1 MAIPASRRK
10 FWIVAL
16 GAALLVLSVPLAT
29 LNPFNT
35 QLPKPATTQQIV
47 VFTGLSIVA
56 FLLFVTVLILLV
68 RNVLK
73 LYADQRSRVMGTR
86 LRTRML
92 WGAVLVS
99 LIPIASMYAFSYLL
113 LNRAVDRWFSQ
124 PVTEM
129 RADSNNMAH
138 ELAGSTSANARAE
151 ADSIA
156 SALPDS
162 LPPIP
167 PAKAPTPSTAAKQP
181 TGSIHA
187 PVLVAAAVAAALSAA
202 RLLLEAIY
210 QVLRK

>member
-47 VFTGLSIVA
+47 VFTDLSIVA
-56 FLLFVTVLILLV
+56 FLLFVAVLVMLV

-99 LIPIASMYAFSYLL
+99 LVPLAFMFTFSYLL
-113 LNRAVDRWFSQ
+113 LNRAVERWQSQ

-129 RADSNNMAH
+129 RD
-138 ELAGSTSANARAE
+138 
-151 ADSIA
+151 A
-156 SALPDS
+156 SS
-162 LPPIP
+162 QI
-167 PAKAPTPSTAAKQP
+167 
-181 TGSIHA
+181 
-187 PVLVAAAVAAALSAA
+187 
-202 RLLLEAIY
+202 
-210 QVLRK
+210 

>member
-16 GAALLVLSVPLAT
+16 GASLLVLFVALAT
-29 LNPFNT
+29 LNAFNT

-73 LYADQRSRVMGTR
+73 LYADQRSRVLGTR

-99 LIPIASMYAFSYLL
+99 VIPLVLMFAFSYLL
-113 LNRAVDRWFSQ
+113 MNRALERWFSQ

-129 RADSNNMAH
+129 RHDVSDMAA
-138 ELAGSTSANARAE
+138 ELNSCILANAHSE
-151 ADSIA
+151 ADSVAVGINA
-156 SALPDS
+156 S
-162 LPPIP
+162 
-167 PAKAPTPSTAAKQP
+167 
-181 TGSIHA
+181 
-187 PVLVAAAVAAALSAA
+187 
-202 RLLLEAIY
+202 
-210 QVLRK
+210 

>member
-1 MAIPASRRK
+1 MIEEGAAMATTANRRK
-10 FWIVAL
+10 IWIAAL
-16 GAALLVLSVPLAT
+16 GTFLLVLFVALAM
-29 LNPFNT
+29 LNAFNT

-47 VFTGLSIVA
+47 IFTGLSIVA
-56 FLLFVTVLILLV
+56 FLLFVTVLVILV

-86 LRTRML
+86 LRARML

-129 RADSNNMAH
+129 RDDSNNMAL
-138 ELAGSTSANARAE
+138 ELARYTTANARAE

-156 SALPDS
+156 ASLPDAAPAV
-162 LPPIP
+162 PP
-167 PAKAPTPSTAAKQP
+167 SQ
-181 TGSIHA
+181 
-187 PVLVAAAVAAALSAA
+187 
-202 RLLLEAIY
+202 
-210 QVLRK
+210 